1 MVRTAA
7 IIDRFIS
14 KDKSEKIPPLPENPT
29 NDAPKRIYLNCPF
42 AEKDE
47 CKSLGGKWDND
58 QRKWYISENIN
69 KEKFQKW
76 LT

>member
-1 MVRTAA
+1 MN
-7 IIDRFIS
+7 
-14 KDKSEKIPPLPENPT
+14 EKEDDTINDPPLPET
-29 NDAPKRIYLNCPF
+29 TEIDAPKRIYLNCPF

-58 QRKWYISENIN
+58 QRKWYISENMN

-76 LT
+76 IT